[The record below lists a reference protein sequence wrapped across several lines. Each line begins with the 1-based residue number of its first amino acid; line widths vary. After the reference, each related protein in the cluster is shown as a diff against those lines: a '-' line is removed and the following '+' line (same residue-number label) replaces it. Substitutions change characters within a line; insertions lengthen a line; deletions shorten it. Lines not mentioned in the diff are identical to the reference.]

1 MMKEQ
6 LYKLCIRIGDTSLIL
21 SHRLAELCSKG
32 PYLEEDIA
40 LTNISLDYIGQA
52 EAWLKYAAAVQGEG
66 KTEDDLAYKRKEK
79 DYRNLLLVEQPN
91 TDFAVSIT
99 RQFFL
104 DIFNFY
110 FYTELSKSTDETIA
124 ALAAKSLKEVTYHLR
139 HSSEWVIRLG
149 QGTEESKNRIQAAID
164 ELWIYV
170 GEMFV
175 DNEEDRHLVNQNI
188 TVLPSSIEKNWD
200 EKVKDVMNQAGLNT
214 PETKSLIPG
223 MGNGHHTE
231 NLGFILADMQF
242 LPTNYP
248 DAKW

>member
-1 MMKEQ
+1 MKES
-6 LYKLCIRIGDTSLIL
+6 LYKLCIRLGDTSLIL
-21 SHRLAELCSKG
+21 SHRLSELCSKG

-40 LTNISLDYIGQA
+40 MTNISLDYMGQA
-52 EAWLKYAAAVQGEG
+52 ESWLKYAAKVQDEG
-66 KTEDDLAYKRKEK
+66 KDEDDLAYKRKEK
-79 DYRNLLLVEQPN
+79 DFRNFLLVEQPN
-91 TDFAVSIT
+91 IDFATVIT
-99 RQFFL
+99 RQFFM
-104 DIFNFY
+104 DAFSYNY
-110 FYTELSKSTDETIA
+110 YTELTKSSDETIA

-149 QGTEESKNRIQAAID
+149 QGTEESKSRMQSAIN

-170 GEMFV
+170 GEMLV
-175 DNEEDRHLVNQNI
+175 DEAADIELSKGGI
-188 TVLPSSIEKNWD
+188 AVLPSSIEKAWD
-200 EKVKDVMNQAGLNT
+200 QTVNEIIQRAELVI
-214 PETKSLIPG
+214 PEQKSLIAG

>member
-1 MMKEQ
+1 MKEQ

-21 SHRLAELCSKG
+21 SHRLSELCSKG

-52 EAWLKYAAAVQGEG
+52 EAWLKYAAQVQAEG

-99 RQFFL
+99 RQFFI
-104 DIFNFY
+104 DTFHFY
-110 FYTELSKSTDETIA
+110 YYTALSTSSDETIA

-149 QGTEESKNRIQAAID
+149 QGTQESKKRMQAAID

-170 GEMFV
+170 GQMFV
-175 DNEEDRHLVNQNI
+175 DEVFDTQLAENN
-188 TVLPSSIEKNWD
+188 TSVLPSSIEKSWD
-200 EKVKDVMNQAGLNT
+200 AKIQSIMKQAALNT
-214 PETKSLIPG
+214 PESKSLIPG

-231 NLGFILADMQF
+231 NLGYILADMQF
-242 LPTNYP
+242 LPSNYP

>member
-1 MMKEQ
+1 MKES
-6 LYKLCIRIGDTSLIL
+6 LYKLCIRLGDTSLIL
-21 SHRLAELCSKG
+21 SHRLSELCSKG

-40 LTNISLDYIGQA
+40 MTNIALDYMGQA
-52 EAWLKYAAAVQGEG
+52 ESWLKYAAEIQGEG
-66 KTEDDLAYKRKEK
+66 KNEDDLAYKRKEK
-79 DYRNLLLVEQPN
+79 DYRNFLLVEQPN
-91 TDFAVSIT
+91 IDFATVIT
-99 RQFFL
+99 RQFFM
-104 DIFNFY
+104 DAFSYNY
-110 FYTELSKSTDETIA
+110 YTELTKSSDETIA

-149 QGTEESKNRIQAAID
+149 QGTEESKTRMQSAIN

-170 GEMFV
+170 GEMLV
-175 DNEEDRHLVNQNI
+175 DEAADIELAKGGI
-188 TVLPSSIEKNWD
+188 AVLPSSIEKAWD
-200 EKVKDVMNQAGLNT
+200 QTVNEIIQRAELVI
-214 PETKSLIPG
+214 PEQKSLIAG